1 MCSVSTLNTKL
12 ERSKKRSNPMRW
24 CDERNQEEVLKRQ
37 EPQNPILILIQLIHN
52 QMFVSDTVQGW

>member
-12 ERSKKRSNPMRW
+12 ERSKKRSNPTRW

-37 EPQNPILILIQLIHN
+37 EPQNSILIQLIHN